1 MKENYEEVKQTLY
14 AGMSIFNSIKD
25 HTLIMGNEEITLE
38 DKKYL
43 SLYLGIINTKNKISL
58 YLKEKEIK
66 FKIDFKYNYK
76 LLNQDEYL
84 KVYNEYFVDELREI
98 SFSSIEENFD
108 FLLSKKVVK
117 EYNRSNGYYV
127 DKTINDMNK
136 QLIKTIN

>member
-1 MKENYEEVKQTLY
+1 MKENYEEVKKSVY
-14 AGMSIFNSIKD
+14 AGMAIFNLIKD
-25 HTLIMGNEEITLE
+25 YTLMMGDEELTLE

-66 FKIDFKYNYK
+66 FQIDFKCNYK
-76 LLNQDEYL
+76 LLSQDEYL

-98 SFSSIEENFD
+98 SFSSIEENFN
-108 FLLSKKVVK
+108 FLLSKKIVK
-117 EYNRSNGYYV
+117 EYNRSNGHYV

>member
-1 MKENYEEVKQTLY
+1 MKENYEEVKKSVY

-25 HTLIMGNEEITLE
+25 YTLIMGNEELTLE

-43 SLYLGIINTKNKISL
+43 SLYLGIINTKNRISL

-66 FKIDFKYNYK
+66 FKIDFKYHYK

-84 KVYNEYFVDELREI
+84 KVYNEYFVDELKEI
-98 SFSSIEENFD
+98 SFSSIEENFN
-108 FLLSKKVVK
+108 FLLSKKIIK
-117 EYNRSNGYYV
+117 EYNKCNGYYV
-127 DKTINDMNK
+127 CKTINDMNK